1 MKKHFQT
8 ALKVGKPVA
17 RQVARENKAYLASEC
32 PLAGQHIVQGLERL
46 EPSQAQ
52 EGKQVHIEHSRHPIE
67 LMARAYGL

>member
-1 MKKHFQT
+1 MKQHFQT

-17 RQVARENKAYLASEC
+17 RQVAREAKTYLASEC

-46 EPSQAQ
+46 GTDNGAQ
-52 EGKQVHIEHSRHPIE
+52 IKDSRHPIE